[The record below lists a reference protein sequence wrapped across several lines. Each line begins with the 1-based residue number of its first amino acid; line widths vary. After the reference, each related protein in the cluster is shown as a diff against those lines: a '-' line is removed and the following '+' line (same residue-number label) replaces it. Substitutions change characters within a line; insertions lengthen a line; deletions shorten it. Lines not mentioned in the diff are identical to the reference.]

1 MKFLK
6 KVLECSCF
14 FLMKLQPFRW
24 IFGSEVI
31 KVKEM
36 ILTEHPVDC
45 IYISNGLFWGHLK
58 DKVFNSRFQQISE
71 SKESIQL
78 EVLKI
83 SWKTSQWILIGVG
96 WKAHTYHI
104 PFTIFPWR
112 VIKFHSVIIFVC
124 IGHNEIT
131 SYEYGKGMFYF
142 FFSWCSNMSC
152 KELGEKTIIFWYII
166 FFKKKAPHMVFY
178 SFRGNPKFVGIS
190 SCFMPQ
196 EEEKASS
203 NRNKKKLEQNCWRQ
217 LFTF

>member
-1 MKFLK
+1 MD
-6 KVLECSCF
+6 F
-14 FLMKLQPFRW
+14 F
-24 IFGSEVI
+24 ED
-31 KVKEM
+31 
-36 ILTEHPVDC
+36 T
-45 IYISNGLFWGHLK
+45 
-58 DKVFNSRFQQISE
+58 
-71 SKESIQL
+71 
-78 EVLKI
+78 LKI
-83 SWKTSQWILIGVG
+83 KHSVG
-96 WKAHTYHI
+96 SAEDFMENQPMNSDWCRVKGLYIHI

-131 SYEYGKGMFYF
+131 SYEYGKGMFNF

-152 KELGEKTIIFWYII
+152 KELGKKTIIFWYII